1 LKLELK
7 DNKLETILSSWMTN
21 SSNNSSPPYPL
32 DSNTQLAPG
41 QVNPTNALD
50 YTMFSGIKIWHEVTA
65 PLSFKFNVEGKEVLN
80 TFCEALAQ

>member
-1 LKLELK
+1 MDDQQLQQLLTAIPTG
-7 DNKLETILSSWMTN
+7 LQH
-21 SSNNSSPPYPL
+21 PAGAFA
-32 DSNTQLAPG
+32 LAPG

>member
-1 LKLELK
+1 MDDQQLQQLLTAIPTG
-7 DNKLETILSSWMTN
+7 LQH
-21 SSNNSSPPYPL
+21 PAGAFA
-32 DSNTQLAPG
+32 LAPG

-50 YTMFSGIKIWHEVTA
+50 YTMFSGMKIWHEVTA